1 MTESVYPVNH
11 ERLVAMMQRVGINN
25 LEELSDRSGIFK
37 WQLLR
42 LQCGLLP
49 KLRIEILLKLS
60 QTLNVA
66 PLELVSIFSPESE
79 VSSQGEIG
87 TNFNETEAKLAAIKQ
102 EYDRLQQEFEQQKIT
117 LEQEFQQS
125 SFSILESL
133 LLQLPTAA
141 AAATDNPEFSAAKLL
156 PLLGPLNDLLDSW
169 GIEAIETVGDMVEYN
184 PQRHELIEGEVEAG
198 ASVKVRYV
206 GYQQGDKL
214 LHRAKVSP
222 ENG

>member
-11 ERLVAMMQRVGINN
+11 ERLVAMMQRVGINS

-60 QTLNVA
+60 QTLNVS
-66 PLELVSIFSPESE
+66 PLELVSTFSPESE
-79 VSSQGEIG
+79 VSSQGEIE
-87 TNFNETEAKLAAIKQ
+87 TNTHETEEKLAAIKQ
-102 EYDRLQQEFEQQKIT
+102 EYDKLQQDFEQQKII

-141 AAATDNPEFSAAKLL
+141 AAATDNPEFSASNLL
-156 PLLGPLNDLLDSW
+156 PLLGPLTDLLDSW

-184 PQRHELIEGEVEAG
+184 PQFHELIEGEVEEG
-198 ASVKVRYV
+198 TLVKVRYV
-206 GYQQGDKL
+206 GYQKAGRL
-214 LHRAKVSP
+214 LHRAKVSA

>member
-11 ERLVAMMQRVGINN
+11 ERLVAMMHRVGINN
-25 LEELSDRSGIFK
+25 LEELGDRSGIFK

-49 KLRIEILLKLS
+49 KLRVEILLKLS
-60 QTLNVA
+60 QTLNVS
-66 PLELVSIFSPESE
+66 PLELISIFAPESE
-79 VSSQGEIG
+79 ISLPDEVE
-87 TNFNETEAKLAAIKQ
+87 TNSNETEAKLTAIKQ
-102 EYDRLQQEFEQQKIT
+102 EYDRLQQDFEHQKIA

-141 AAATDNPEFSAAKLL
+141 AVATDNPEFSAAKLL

-169 GIEAIETVGDMVEYN
+169 GIEAIGTVGAIIEFN
-184 PQRHELIEGEVEAG
+184 PQLHELIDGEVEAG
-198 ASVKVRYV
+198 TSVKVRYV
-206 GYQQGDKL
+206 GYQKGDKL
-214 LHRAKVSP
+214 LYRAKVSP